1 MLMREIMNIIDPD
14 RMSVRNFC
22 DLFGSITLTTKEERN
37 AFLQTMYGRDRQ
49 EEEEQLDLEKVRAE
63 IDKLNA
69 AAAKDRASMNF
80 PEG

>member
-22 DLFGSITLTTKEERN
+22 DLFGSITLTTKEERS
-37 AFLQTMYGRDRQ
+37 AFLQAMYGRDRQ
-49 EEEEQLDLEKVRAE
+49 EEEQLDLEKVRAE

-80 PEG
+80 PDG